1 MLGILGLAVIVI
13 ASVMAFKTARDYGRS
28 TGLWTGFVIIVG
40 LGFQVVIPV
49 VIYIVVG
56 FIMAVR
62 GSNQIEIQN
71 MFDGW
76 LVVINVVCVF
86 LSVVGMMS
94 ILKYLSNPPE
104 EEPFTA
110 PPAPPESFT

>member
-28 TGLWTGFVIIVG
+28 TGLWVGFVLIVG
-40 LGFQVVIPV
+40 LGFQVVVPV
-49 VIYIVVG
+49 LIYIVVG
-56 FIMAVR
+56 TIMVVR
-62 GSNQIEIQN
+62 GNNGIEIQN

-76 LVVINVVCVF
+76 LVVLNVACVF

-94 ILKYLSNPPE
+94 ILKYLSKAPE

-110 PPAPPESFT
+110 PPKPPASFD